1 MVNYNMFFFIEELQG
16 GRGDISYY
24 PFFHPYL
31 STNMCAKL
39 RNVFHIANTHEEK
52 TSEKFVKL
60 KKSSIFAALFEIR
73 ESFGV

>member
-1 MVNYNMFFFIEELQG
+1 MFFFIEELQG
-16 GRGDISYY
+16 GAGEIYSII
-24 PFFHPYL
+24 PSFHPYL